1 MESVF
6 DSLRIP
12 VDNSLAN
19 NSLTSSWPRWL
30 SGYECGRPPRE
41 KYQYSM
47 RLNVN
52 IKNLPQLLSH
62 IWQHIFPY
70 VFYYFFFFFNFFLHL
85 FFTFVFFTVFYFKL
99 FIHCLL
105 HIYFLTYF
113 FPFNNFLCNASF
125 LKCSLCSQPCK
136 ETSTGYCLLKHSIL
150 SFYPWIFHQDQCT
163 SIIYDLLQDFY

>member
-41 KYQYSM
+41 KYRYSR

-52 IKNLPQLLSH
+52 IKNLLQLLSAH
-62 IWQHIFPY
+62 LTTHFSLCLLLLF
-70 VFYYFFFFFNFFLHL
+70 FYLKKKKNSLSTFYFFF
-85 FFTFVFFTVFYFKL
+85 FFTVFYFKL

-105 HIYFLTYF
+105 HIYFWTYF

-136 ETSTGYCLLKHSIL
+136 ETSTGYCLLKHSIF
-150 SFYPWIFHQDQCT
+150 SFYP
-163 SIIYDLLQDFY
+163 